1 MNITKLAINNNRT
14 SFVLFFILMIVGF
27 QAYLEM
33 PRAYDPGFVIRT
45 AQVITYFP
53 GANPT
58 RVEQLVTDPLEK
70 VVQEIP
76 ELDFVN
82 SESRTGVSIISVNIK
97 ESYKNMRPIWDDLR
111 RKIEDATPDLPE
123 GVGNPIVNDD
133 FGDVYGIVA
142 TLTGEGFSYAQLKD
156 MADQVRDRFL
166 HIEDV
171 SKVEIVG
178 EQEERIFVEYNN
190 ARLTKLKLSPA
201 QLSAILQERNILISG
216 GSISQSGE
224 TIELQPSGNFE
235 TLEDVKQ
242 TLIQIPSTSQLVYL
256 KDIADVTRGY
266 IDPATV
272 KTRYKGQ
279 EVLVIAL
286 SMREGGNNI
295 RMGQAVIQVVEELH
309 ANYPIGIDI
318 NLVNFSPLEVQL
330 KVNDFVSNL
339 AQAILVVAVVMLF
352 TLGLR
357 TGLIVSLLIPASMLM
372 SFLVM
377 SFIGIGIDQISLAA
391 LIIALGMLV
400 DNGIVISENIMGQ
413 MRSGVAPKQAA
424 ISSAQEL
431 NSPLLISSLTTAA
444 AFLPIYL
451 AESNVGEFTS
461 SLFIVVS
468 ITLISSWI
476 FSLTIIPMLCMSFL
490 KVEPKAE
497 NYSTPLFNLY
507 RLFLNWVLN
516 HRVISLGFIVA
527 LFFSS
532 LLLFK
537 FIPNVFF
544 PPSDRSY
551 FTVELEM
558 PLATEIAKTESIVQ
572 DFEQYIKTDLMIND
586 SREQGV
592 VDWVAYVGSG
602 GVRFVL
608 SHTPEPSSSNYALM
622 IINVTDYRLIN
633 NMIEKINDFFLNH
646 YPDLI
651 IKSKK
656 IESGAP
662 VNNPVEVRISGDDE
676 QQLFKLV
683 NQVRGKVHSINGTG
697 QVSDDWGQQIKLLD
711 VKVNQAR
718 ALRAGVSSEDVAVS
732 LQAGLTGMK
741 LSEFRENEDSIPIYL
756 RSNSADF
763 ADIQRLNSLA
773 IFSQATGQS
782 VPLLQVANVEVLWQ
796 ASKIL
801 RRDRIKT
808 VILGVQL
815 QPTVT
820 SAEVF
825 AELTPWLNEQQKNWP
840 VGYSYAFGGDAEASA
855 KGNDSIAEKLPI
867 AAFIIIFLLVLQFN
881 SLRKPLIILVTIPL
895 GLIGVIWGLLIANS
909 FFGFMTLLGI
919 ISLAGIVIN
928 NAIVLLER
936 IKIELKNTA
945 NSDIENI
952 IIAAQKRLTPILL
965 TTATTVLGLI
975 PLYLGGGEMW
985 EPLAV
990 SIMAGLLF
998 STLLTLIVVP
1008 LLYVVLFRV
1017 KTPA

>member
-1 MNITKLAINNNRT
+1 MNITKLATNNNRT
-14 SFVLFFILMIVGF
+14 SFVLFFILMFAGL
-27 QAYLEM
+27 QAFIDM
-33 PRAYDPGFVIRT
+33 PRAYDPGFIIRT

-53 GANPT
+53 GANPS
-58 RVEQLVTDPLEK
+58 RVEQLVTDRLEK
-70 VVQEIP
+70 VIQEIP

-97 ESYKNMRPIWDDLR
+97 ESYKDMRPIWDDLR
-111 RKIEDATPDLPE
+111 RKIEDATSDLPD
-123 GVGNPIVNDD
+123 GVATPVVNDD

-142 TLTGEGFSYAQLKD
+142 TLSGEGFSYAQLKD
-156 MADQVRDRFL
+156 VADQVRDRFL
-166 HIEDV
+166 HIDDV

-190 ARLTKLKLSPA
+190 ARLAELGLSPA
-201 QLSAILQERNILISG
+201 QLSSILQARNILISG
-216 GSISQSGE
+216 GSISQAGE

-235 TLEDVKQ
+235 TLEDIKH
-242 TLIQIPSTSQLVYL
+242 TLIKIPGSSQLIYL

-266 IDPATV
+266 VDPPTV
-272 KTRYKGQ
+272 KTHYNGHD
-279 EVLVIAL
+279 VLTLAI

-295 RMGQAVIQVVEELH
+295 RLGQEVIAAINELQ

-318 NLVNFSPLEVQL
+318 NLVNFSPSEVQQ
-330 KVNDFVSNL
+330 KVKGFVSNL
-339 AQAILVVAVVMLF
+339 LQAIFVVAGVMLF

-357 TGLIVSLLIPASMLM
+357 TGLIVSLLIPASILM
-372 SFLVM
+372 TFLVM

-400 DNGIVISENIMGQ
+400 DNGIVMSESIMGQ
-413 MRSGVAPKQAA
+413 MRNGIAPMEAA

-431 NSPLLISSLTTAA
+431 NLPLLTSSLTTAA

-461 SLFIVVS
+461 SLFIVVA
-468 ITLISSWI
+468 ITLISSWL
-476 FSLTIIPMLCMSFL
+476 FSLTIIPLLCMIFL
-490 KVEPKAE
+490 KVKPKTDD
-497 NYSTPLFNLY
+497 YSTPIFKSY
-507 RLFLNWVLN
+507 RLFLNWVLH
-516 HRVISLGFIVA
+516 HRIISLGFIA
-527 LFFSS
+527 GLFFCS
-532 LLLFK
+532 LFLFK
-537 FIPNVFF
+537 YIPNVFF

-558 PLATEIAKTESIVQ
+558 PLATEIARTESVVK
-572 DFEQYIKTDLMIND
+572 DLEQYLESELKVND
-586 SREQGV
+586 NRKQGV
-592 VDWVAYVGSG
+592 VDWIAYIGSG

-608 SHTPEPSSSNYALM
+608 PHTPKPSSPNYALM
-622 IINVTDYRLIN
+622 IINVTDYHLIDN
-633 NMIEKINDFFLNH
+633 LIEKINDYAVNR
-646 YPDLI
+646 YPDLA

-662 VNNPVEVRISGDDE
+662 VNYPVEVRISGDE
-676 QQLFKLV
+676 EQLFKLV
-683 NQVRGKVHSINGTG
+683 NQVRQKMSSIEGVG
-697 QVSDDWGQQIKLLD
+697 QVSDDWGQKIKLLNIRI
-711 VKVNQAR
+711 NQAR

-732 LQAGLTGMK
+732 LQAGLTGIK

-773 IFSQATGQS
+773 IYAQATGKS
-782 VPLLQVANVEVLWQ
+782 VPLRQVADVEVIWQ

-801 RRDRIKT
+801 RRDRVKT
-808 VILGVQL
+808 VTLGAQVQSN
-815 QPTVT
+815 VT

-825 AELTPWLNEQQKNWP
+825 AKLTPWLDEQKKSWP
-840 VGYSYAFGGDAEASA
+840 VGYSYELGGDAESAS
-855 KGNDSIAEKLPI
+855 KGNDSIAEKLPV
-867 AAFIIIFLLVLQFN
+867 AALIILFLLVSQFN

-895 GLIGVIWGLLIANS
+895 GLIGVIWGLLIAKS

-919 ISLAGIVIN
+919 ISLSGIVIN

-936 IKIELKNTA
+936 IKIELNNSA
-945 NSDIENI
+945 NSDLENI
-952 IIAAQKRLTPILL
+952 IIAAQKRFTPILL

-985 EPLAV
+985 EPMAV

-1017 KTPA
+1017 KIQA

>member
-14 SFVLFFILMIVGF
+14 SFVLFFILMLAGL
-27 QAYLEM
+27 QAFLDM
-33 PRAYDPGFVIRT
+33 PRAYDPGFIIRT

-58 RVEQLVTDPLEK
+58 RVEQLVTDRLEK

-97 ESYKNMRPIWDDLR
+97 ESYKDMRPIWDDLR
-111 RKIEDATPDLPE
+111 RKIEDVTPDLPE
-123 GVGNPIVNDD
+123 GVANPIVNDD

-142 TLTGEGFSYAQLKD
+142 TLSGEGFSYAQLKD
-156 MADQVRDRFL
+156 TADQVRDRFL

-171 SKVEIVG
+171 SKVDIVG

-190 ARLTKLKLSPA
+190 ARLTELDLSPA
-201 QLSAILQERNILISG
+201 QLSAILQARNILISG
-216 GSISQSGE
+216 GSISQTDE

-235 TLEDVKQ
+235 TLEDIKH
-242 TLIQIPSTSQLVYL
+242 TLIQLPGSSQLVYL

-266 IDPATV
+266 VDPATV
-272 KTRYKGQ
+272 KTRYNGH
-279 EVLVIAL
+279 EVLTIAI

-295 RMGQAVIQVVEELH
+295 RLGQEVIEAINELH

-318 NLVNFSPLEVQL
+318 NLVNFSPFEVQQ
-330 KVNDFVSNL
+330 KVSSFVSNL
-339 AQAILVVAVVMLF
+339 AQAILVVAAVMLF

-357 TGLIVSLLIPASMLM
+357 TGLIIILLIPASMLM

-377 SFIGIGIDQISLAA
+377 SYIDIGIDQISLAA

-400 DNGIVISENIMGQ
+400 DNGIVMSESIMGR
-413 MRSGVAPKQAA
+413 MRNGEAPMDAA

-431 NSPLLISSLTTAA
+431 NLPLLTSSLTTAV

-461 SLFIVVS
+461 SLFVVVS
-468 ITLISSWI
+468 ITLISSWF
-476 FSLTIIPMLCMSFL
+476 FSLTIIPLLCMIFL
-490 KVEPKAE
+490 KVEPKADD
-497 NYSTPLFNLY
+497 YSTPLFKTYHL
-507 RLFLNWVLN
+507 LLSWVLN
-516 HRVISLGFIVA
+516 HRIVSLGFIA
-527 LFFSS
+527 SLFFCS
-532 LLLFK
+532 LLLLK
-537 FIPNVFF
+537 FIPSVFF

-558 PLATEIAKTESIVQ
+558 PLATEIAKTESIVK
-572 DFEQYIKTDLMIND
+572 DFEQYIESELKVND
-586 SREQGV
+586 GREQGV
-592 VDWVAYVGSG
+592 VDWIAYVGSG

-633 NMIEKINDFFLNH
+633 SMIEKINDYAFNH
-646 YPDLI
+646 YPDLV

-662 VNNPVEVRISGDDE
+662 VNNPVEVRISGDE
-676 QQLFKLV
+676 EQLFKLV
-683 NQVRGKVHSINGTG
+683 NQVRKKISSMDGTG
-697 QVSDDWGQQIKLLD
+697 QVSDDWGQQIKLLN
-711 VKVNQAR
+711 VRINQAR

-732 LQAGLTGMK
+732 LQAGLTGLK

-763 ADIQRLNSLA
+763 ADLQRLNSLA
-773 IFSQATGQS
+773 IYAQATGKS
-782 VPLLQVANVEVLWQ
+782 VPLLQVADVEIVWQ

-808 VILGVQL
+808 VILGAQL
-815 QPTVT
+815 QPNVT

-825 AELTPWLNEQQKNWP
+825 AELTPWLEEQQQNWP
-840 VGYSYAFGGDAEASA
+840 VGYSYELGGDAEASS
-855 KGNDSIAEKLPI
+855 KGNQSIAEKLPV
-867 AAFIIIFLLVLQFN
+867 AALLIIFLLVSQFN

-936 IKIELKNTA
+936 IKIELNNSA
-945 NSDIENI
+945 NSDFENI